1 MNALLNRCCSLLVLL
16 PLLAACPPPKPP
28 DPPTRL
34 RVPLYPFIP
43 DAAGDQFKSLAER
56 LEAEFEQLHPEVDL
70 DVNPACMRDEF
81 YEPSAMARSLAG
93 QGDCPYE
100 LIETDVTVLG
110 ELVATGALRP
120 WPHLPQGVDW
130 HPASLAAS
138 TFQGTLYGVPHWM
151 CNHFVL
157 SRSESV
163 RQARTVSA
171 LVQALQGL
179 GTPEPDTASNLLG
192 SWNLPALYLDAW
204 MDTNGPQGIQ
214 SAVSTT
220 YDPRVLQSLR
230 AFARTCEE
238 PGGSNPCIDGT
249 YDLGQNFDLPAQ
261 LFARGEADAT
271 MGYSE
276 RLHTIIKN
284 LPAGASRAELKIS
297 SAPLGEGSRP
307 ILFTDAFL
315 LSAHC
320 TDACER
326 AALAFVD
333 YMSRSSTFEWLMM
346 SGDAP
351 EAGRVPRY
359 LMAASLDAYRAPQVA
374 ADPLYQALD
383 AETRSGAAFP
393 NSGLYDIR
401 NRMTDDLVR
410 ELSGN

>member
-1 MNALLNRCCSLLVLL
+1 MNALLNRCRSLLLLL
-16 PLLAACPPPKPP
+16 PLIAACSPPSPP
-28 DPPTRL
+28 APPTRL

-70 DVNPACMRDEF
+70 DVNPACMQDEF
-81 YEPSAMARSLAG
+81 YEPSAMARSLSG

-100 LIETDVTVLG
+100 LIETDATVLG

-120 WPHLPQGVDW
+120 WPRLPAGVDW
-130 HPASLAAS
+130 HPASLTAS
-138 TFQGTLYGVPHWM
+138 IFQGTLYGVPHWM
-151 CNHFVL
+151 CNHFVI
-157 SRSESV
+157 SRGESV

-179 GTPEPDTASNLLG
+179 GTPAPDMASNLLG
-192 SWNLPALYLDAW
+192 SWNLPSLYLDAW
-204 MDTNGPQGIQ
+204 MDTRGPEGIE

-220 YDPRVLQSLR
+220 YDPQVLQSLR
-230 AFARTCEE
+230 TFVRTCQGPE
-238 PGGSNPCIDGT
+238 GNPCIDGT
-249 YDLGQNFDLPAQ
+249 YDLGVNFDLPAQ
-261 LFARGEADAT
+261 LFARGQADAT

-307 ILFTDAFL
+307 ILFTDSFF
-315 LSAHC
+315 LSASC
-320 TDACER
+320 TGACER

-333 YMSRSSTFEWLMM
+333 YMSRGSTFEWLMM

-351 EAGRVPRY
+351 ESGRVPRY
-359 LMAASLDAYRAPQVA
+359 LMAASLDAYKAPQVA
-374 ADPLYQALD
+374 ADPLYQVVD

-401 NRMTDDLVR
+401 TRMTDDLVR
-410 ELSGN
+410 ALSEN

>member
-1 MNALLNRCCSLLVLL
+1 MNALSTPLRSLLALL
-16 PLLAACPPPKPP
+16 LLLAACSPQVPPE
-28 DPPTRL
+28 PPTRL

-70 DVNPACMRDEF
+70 DVNPVCVRDDF
-81 YEPSAMARSLAG
+81 YEPSAMARSLSG

-100 LIETDVTVLG
+100 VIETDVTVLG

-120 WPHLPQGVDW
+120 WPRLPQGVNW

-138 TFQGTLYGVPHWM
+138 TFEGTLYGVPHWM
-151 CNHFVL
+151 CNHFVI

-171 LVQALQGL
+171 LTQALQGL
-179 GTPEPDTASNLLG
+179 GTPARDMASNLLG

-204 MDTNGPQGIQ
+204 MDTRGPEGIQ
-214 SAVSTT
+214 SAVSTS
-220 YDPRVLQSLR
+220 YDPAVLQSLR
-230 AFARTCEE
+230 AFARTCQGPE
-238 PGGSNPCIDGT
+238 GNPCIDGT
-249 YDLGQNFDLPAQ
+249 YDLGANFDLPAR
-261 LFARGEADAT
+261 LFARGQADAT

-297 SAPLGEGSRP
+297 SAPLGEGNRP
-307 ILFTDAFL
+307 ILFTDSFL
-315 LSAHC
+315 LSASC
-320 TDACER
+320 TGACER

-333 YMSRSSTFEWLMM
+333 YMSRGSTFEWLMM

-351 EAGRVPRY
+351 EGSRVPRY
-359 LMAASLDAYRAPQVA
+359 LMAASLDAYKAPQVA
-374 ADPLYQALD
+374 ADPLYRALD
-383 AETRSGAAFP
+383 AETRSGSAFP

-401 NRMTDDLVR
+401 TRMTDDLVR
-410 ELSGN
+410 ALGEN